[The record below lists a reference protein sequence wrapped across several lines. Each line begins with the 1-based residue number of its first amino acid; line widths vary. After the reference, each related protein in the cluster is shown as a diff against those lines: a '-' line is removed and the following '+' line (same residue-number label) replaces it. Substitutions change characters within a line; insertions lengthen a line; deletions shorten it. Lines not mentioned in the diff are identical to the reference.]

1 MKRWIL
7 VLFAALLFAIT
18 AGCTKEPSPEERFAK
33 YIDLWNKQQFDQM
46 YGYLSAESKKS
57 ISKQEFVGRYQ
68 KIYKDL
74 QIDGLKVEYKRPKK
88 DAEHKGDQVG
98 FTYKAHMNSIAGEI
112 NFSQKANLKK
122 EEQSKKTNWFVQWDT
137 TQIFPQLKEG
147 DKIALT
153 SISPKRGIILDRK
166 GNGLATNGQAY
177 ELGIVPQELGAQK
190 EQTIIKLSQ
199 LLKISPEQI
208 NKTLGASWVK
218 PEYFVPLKKVAL
230 DDQALLHELMKL
242 PPVHTKIVDVRIY
255 PYKEAAAQLIGYVG
269 EVTGEDLANLQ
280 GHGYSAGDIIGKRGL
295 EQVYEEQLRGKSG
308 VKITIKKKNG
318 TEEVLAEK
326 PVEDG
331 KEIKTT
337 IDGDLQLQL
346 FSKLAG
352 KAGASAALNPM
363 TGETLALVSSPAF
376 DPNKLTLG
384 LSASEWKALE
394 DNPQKPLLTRFKQAY
409 APGSTMKPITAG
421 IALTNNAINP
431 AEAIAISGKQWQK
444 DPSWG
449 SYYVTRVHQSNPVN
463 LEKALVFSDNI
474 YFAQTALKIGKENFA
489 SGLKNFGFE
498 SDLGFPFPLQ
508 ASKIGNLSSEISL
521 ADSGYG
527 QGQIQMS
534 LLHLMS
540 SYTPF
545 VNGGNMIKPVLL
557 LDDPKSQ
564 IQKEQVISKAAV
576 DTIAPILRKIVS
588 DPHGTA
594 HAADIPGYPLAGKT
608 GTAELKAKQGE
619 KGVENGWFVAYNTNN
634 PNLMIGMFIEGVQS
648 IGGSQVPVRL
658 VKAIY
663 TELHH

>member
-1 MKRWIL
+1 MKKWML

-431 AEAIAISGKQWQK
+431 AEAITISGKQWQK

-521 ADSGYG
+521 ADS
-527 QGQIQMS
+527 
-534 LLHLMS
+534 
-540 SYTPF
+540 
-545 VNGGNMIKPVLL
+545 
-557 LDDPKSQ
+557 
-564 IQKEQVISKAAV
+564 
-576 DTIAPILRKIVS
+576 
-588 DPHGTA
+588 
-594 HAADIPGYPLAGKT
+594 
-608 GTAELKAKQGE
+608 
-619 KGVENGWFVAYNTNN
+619 
-634 PNLMIGMFIEGVQS
+634 
-648 IGGSQVPVRL
+648 
-658 VKAIY
+658 
-663 TELHH
+663 